1 MWENVIKIEVLTAL
15 QMGVIQP
22 SQVKEK
28 LARKVLP
35 GSDIEP
41 LAEEILLEYNMR
53 KNLAKQGF
61 FFIIP
66 IQL

>member
-53 KNLAKQGF
+53 KNLA
-61 FFIIP
+61 
-66 IQL
+66 